1 MQILRYVAILTD
13 VEVEV
18 ISVVN
23 IYSVVTFFQK

>member
-1 MQILRYVAILTD
+1 VQILRYVAILTD